1 MVHRAVEFSSIKIQ
15 SLDSCE
21 GALSS
26 WRRAEA
32 KVKVNGEGG
41 DKSAKRQQSS
51 GGWLSPSTSDDSLV
65 SLGND
70 HEYWGN
76 EFTLIVSL

>member
-1 MVHRAVEFSSIKIQ
+1 SRG
-15 SLDSCE
+15 E
-21 GALSS
+21 G
-26 WRRAEA
+26 EGGE
-32 KVKVNGEGG
+32 GEGG

-70 HEYWGN
+70 REHWGN
-76 EFTLIVSL
+76 EFCANQSR